1 MLTSSVF
8 STFTLYSNPK
18 CKFSARPPTNGEHAL
33 QMVTVAVVKVME
45 VMGMVTAAVMMIQVL
60 ETMRYKTVLTAKS

>member
-1 MLTSSVF
+1 
-8 STFTLYSNPK
+8 
-18 CKFSARPPTNGEHAL
+18 
-33 QMVTVAVVKVME
+33 MVTVAVVKVME